1 MTVNEPGYTE
11 PGYTAPDLTL
21 LGAEHVRR
29 YQETNGEV
37 GYLWNGVPTL
47 LLTTTGRRTGL
58 ARTIAIIFGREGDDY
73 LLVASKGGAPQ
84 HPDWYLN
91 LTAKPEAEIQVRGEH
106 LPVVA
111 RTASDD
117 EKPRLWRI
125 MTEVWPNYDVY
136 QTRTERV
143 IPVVVLS
150 PA

>member
-1 MTVNEPGYTE
+1 MNEPGYTG
-11 PGYTAPDLTL
+11 PGYTAPDLSL

-58 ARTIAIIFGREGDDY
+58 ARTIAIIFGRDGDDY

-84 HPDWYLN
+84 HPEWYLN
-91 LTAKPEAEIQVRGEH
+91 LRANPEAEIQVRGER
-106 LPVVA
+106 LRVVA
-111 RTASDD
+111 RTASDE

-125 MTEVWPNYDVY
+125 MAGIWPNYDAY